1 MLLLQV
7 LQKRQLASTATHVP
21 ASLETCRGTGVR
33 GKFVQ
38 LPEIYSQQNHNSN
51 VTKHTKMGRMSV
63 FRKMVSTQS
72 FKISRLRL

>member
-7 LQKRQLASTATHVP
+7 LQKRQFASTATHVP
-21 ASLETCRGTGVR
+21 VSLETCRGTGVR

-38 LPEIYSQQNHNSN
+38 LSEIYSQQNHNSN
-51 VTKHTKMGRMSV
+51 VTKHTKMGRISV

-72 FKISRLRL
+72 FEISRLHL

>member
-21 ASLETCRGTGVR
+21 VSLETCRGTGVR

-38 LPEIYSQQNHNSN
+38 LPGFTHN
-51 VTKHTKMGRMSV
+51 
-63 FRKMVSTQS
+63 
-72 FKISRLRL
+72 KITILM